1 MPGELALDLP
11 FGFDLELA
19 LHIVLGIALV
29 WLAWR
34 VVTLDALFEEAV
46 LFIVF
51 GLVMALVWVRLG
63 APDIALAEA
72 AIGAGL
78 TGALVLDAV
87 GQIDDRRR
95 SMAAEGD
102 AEGRRQDEPD
112 ERLVGEEHAEAGG
125 R

>member
-1 MPGELALDLP
+1 MDIELALDVLL
-11 FGFDLELA
+11 GVALA
-19 LHIVLGIALV
+19 

-34 VVTLDALFEEAV
+34 IVTLDSLFEEAV

-87 GQIDDRRR
+87 GQVNDR
-95 SMAAEGD
+95 AAAD
-102 AEGRRQDEPD
+102 AGAAPPPPPD
-112 ERLVGEEHAEAGG
+112 ERLAGEERAP
-125 R
+125 